1 MTRPVGMCRLTVP
14 LAALLVL
21 GLFGLSTAL
30 EETLCGDTICGT
42 YGSEPSFDDDNRPP
56 DAKTLGRAAWTALH
70 TTAMYL
76 PDGDLT
82 DEQRKSFVDLVHSIL
97 NYPGDG
103 GVLAAKILSE
113 KTFVDEVKMAKTR
126 EECML
131 VVWKLHNIVS
141 ATIKPTA
148 QMFPVS
154 LGIKAT
160 QFDIVNQPSDKHF
173 VLSTMNPNIRKQLI
187 DALTTRW
194 KAKGGEL
201 TNQHW
206 TKRDMLNLPP
216 DRTMLGRAFW
226 TYLHTLSVYMDHDPQ
241 PEAVERYK
249 AMFDVINNIYACPVC
264 RGHFQKFYPDPVIQH
279 EHKAIASKHD
289 CIMFTWKI
297 HNIVT
302 ADGINRDE
310 WPDKT
315 LYPKSKYHKLF
326 NLTQF
331 LIPAPHA
338 DEDQMR
344 TKRCAKTSKTCLG
357 KDDHYEIV
365 ADVEARWQ
373 IEGGIDQPLKD
384 DSPPAC
390 DAPKPDA
397 KILKMEMYIM
407 GKCPWCG
414 KAMEKIAPSIAC
426 DYKCSLNGV
435 DYEGHLDFN
444 IHMVGLN
451 NGTWARPWLRAIHG
465 PSELVGER
473 LELCARQHYAKD
485 YKYVKFMHCMDQNVS
500 VIPIRAPECAE
511 ENGMDLDQLVA
522 CANMEG
528 ETMVATSY
536 GYASWMGID
545 ITPTFVINGKK
556 KVLGLP
562 KNFSDIVCE
571 QLATTSTTLK
581 GAAAVRLAEAST
593 ISGGPASLS
602 LAAQMGGPAG
612 AGAGKDLL
620 VTGAAVGFIS
630 MLVVGGAMIV
640 LRIRRSKTFLD
651 TSDEHRSLIASTA

>member
-1 MTRPVGMCRLTVP
+1 
-14 LAALLVL
+14 
-21 GLFGLSTAL
+21 
-30 EETLCGDTICGT
+30 
-42 YGSEPSFDDDNRPP
+42 
-56 DAKTLGRAAWTALH
+56 
-70 TTAMYL
+70 MYL
-76 PDGDLT
+76 AD
-82 DEQRKSFVDLVHSIL
+82 
-97 NYPGDG
+97 
-103 GVLAAKILSE
+103 
-113 KTFVDEVKMAKTR
+113 
-126 EECML
+126 
-131 VVWKLHNIVS
+131 HNAVT

-148 QMFPVS
+148 QIFPQE
-154 LGIKAT
+154 LGIKASM
-160 QFDIVNQPSDKHF
+160 FDFVNAPQGKHF
-173 VLSTMNPNIRKQLI
+173 LIAKVNANIKKQII

-194 KAKGGEL
+194 KAKSGEL

-206 TKRDMLNLPP
+206 SKRDMLNLPP

-226 TYLHTLSVYMDHDPQ
+226 SYLHTLSVYMDHDAQ

-249 AMFDVINNIYACPVC
+249 AIFDVINNIYACPVC
-264 RGHFQKFYPDPVIQH
+264 RGHFQKFYPDSVIQK
-279 EHKAIASKHD
+279 EHKEIATKHD
-289 CIMFTWKI
+289 CIMFAWKI

-331 LIPAPHA
+331 LIPSPQA
-338 DEDQMR
+338 EKDQMR
-344 TKRCAKTSKTCLG
+344 MRTCKKTTDTCLG

-365 ADVEARWQ
+365 ADVESRWQ

-390 DAPKPDA
+390 DAPAADT

-414 KAMEKIAPSIAC
+414 KAMEKIAPYVKC
-426 DYKCSLNGV
+426 DYKCSYKGEE
-435 DYEGHLDFN
+435 YTGRLDFN

-451 NGTWARPWLRAIHG
+451 NGTWAKPWLRAIHG

-500 VIPIRAPECAE
+500 VIPIRAPECAK
-511 ENGMDLDQLVA
+511 ENDMDLDLLVA

-545 ITPTFVINGKK
+545 ITPTFVVNGKK

-562 KNFSDIVCE
+562 HNFTDIVCE

-581 GAAAVRLAEAST
+581 GAAAVRLAQASS
-593 ISGGPASLS
+593 ISGGRAAMS
-602 LAAQMGGPAG
+602 LAAQVGGPSG
-612 AGAGKDLL
+612 AGAGTDLL
-620 VTGAAVGFIS
+620 VTGMAVGFIS
-630 MLVVGGAMIV
+630 MVVVAGAMIV
-640 LRIRRSKTFLD
+640 VRLRKKGGAGGFAG
-651 TSDEHRSLIASTA
+651 EQASLLASTA

>member
-1 MTRPVGMCRLTVP
+1 VAVII
-14 LAALLVL
+14 L
-21 GLFGLSTAL
+21 GLLGLSYAL

-42 YGSEPSFDDDNRPP
+42 YGTEPSFDDDNRPP
-56 DAKTLGRAAWTALH
+56 DGKTLGRAGWTAMH

-76 PDGDLT
+76 PDTLSDV
-82 DEQRKSFVDLVHSIL
+82 EQKSFFQLVESAL
-97 NYPGDG
+97 LYPGDG
-103 GVLAAKILSE
+103 GELAAKVLSD
-113 KTFVDEVKMAKTR
+113 KVFLDEVKSAKTR
-126 EECML
+126 EDCML
-131 VVWKLHNIVS
+131 VVWKFHNAVT

-148 QMFPVS
+148 QMFPQE
-154 LGIKAT
+154 LGIKASM
-160 QFDIVNQPSDKHF
+160 FNFVNQPTGKHF
-173 VLSTMNPNIRKQLI
+173 LVATVNTNIKKQI
-187 DALTTRW
+187 VDALTTRW
-194 KAKGGEL
+194 RAKSGEL

-241 PEAVERYK
+241 PAAVERYK

-264 RGHFQKFYPDPVIQH
+264 RGHFNKFYPDPVIQQ
-279 EHKAIASKHD
+279 EHKAIATKHD

-302 ADGINRDE
+302 ADGINRDQ

-315 LYPKSKYHKLF
+315 LYPKSKQGKWF

-331 LIPAPHA
+331 LIPSPQA
-338 DEDQMR
+338 ERDQMR
-344 TKRCAKTSKTCLG
+344 VKTCAKTTPTCLG
-357 KDDHYEIV
+357 KDKHYEIV
-365 ADVEARWQ
+365 ADVESRWQ

-384 DSPPAC
+384 DSPAAC
-390 DAPKPDA
+390 DAPKPET
-397 KILKMEMYIM
+397 KVLKMEMYIM

-414 KAMEKIAPSIAC
+414 KAMEKIAPDIKC
-426 DYKCSLNGV
+426 DYKCTLNGV
-435 DYEGHLDFN
+435 EHTGRLDFN
-444 IHMVGLN
+444 VHMVGLN
-451 NGTWARPWLRAIHG
+451 NGTWAKPWLRAIHG

-500 VIPIRAPECAE
+500 VIPIRAPECAK
-511 ENGMDLDQLVA
+511 ENGMDLDLLVA

-562 KNFSDIVCE
+562 HNFTDIVCD

-581 GAAAVRLAEAST
+581 GAAAVRLAQAST
-593 ISGGPASLS
+593 ISGGRAAVS
-602 LAAQMGGPAG
+602 LASSVGGPSG
-612 AGAGKDLL
+612 AGAGRDLL
-620 VTGAAVGFIS
+620 VTGVAVGFIS
-630 MLVVGGAMIV
+630 MVIVGGAMIV
-640 LRIRRSKTFLD
+640 LRLRKRGGDISG
-651 TSDEHRSLIASTA
+651 EQASLLASTA

>member
-1 MTRPVGMCRLTVP
+1 VC
-14 LAALLVL
+14 
-21 GLFGLSTAL
+21 
-30 EETLCGDTICGT
+30 
-42 YGSEPSFDDDNRPP
+42 
-56 DAKTLGRAAWTALH
+56 
-70 TTAMYL
+70 
-76 PDGDLT
+76 
-82 DEQRKSFVDLVHSIL
+82 
-97 NYPGDG
+97 GDG
-103 GVLAAKILSE
+103 GA
-113 KTFVDEVKMAKTR
+113 D
-126 EECML
+126 
-131 VVWKLHNIVS
+131 HNAVT
-141 ATIKPTA
+141 ATIKPTDEMYP
-148 QMFPVS
+148 QS
-154 LGIKAT
+154 LGIKKAM
-160 QFDIVNQPSDKHF
+160 FDLVNQPQGKHF
-173 VLSTMNPNIRKQLI
+173 LLSKVNPSIKKQI
-187 DALTTRW
+187 VDALTTRW

-241 PEAVERYK
+241 PDAVDRFK

-264 RGHFQKFYPDPVIQH
+264 RGHFQKFYPDPVIQK
-279 EHKAIASKHD
+279 EHKAIATKHD

-315 LYPKSKYHKLF
+315 LYPKSKHF

-331 LIPAPHA
+331 LIPSPHA
-338 DEDQMR
+338 EEDQMR
-344 TKRCAKTSKTCLG
+344 ITKCAKTTETCLG
-357 KDDHYEIV
+357 KNKHYEV
-365 ADVEARWQ
+365 VMDVESRWQ

-390 DAPKPDA
+390 DAPKPDT

-414 KAMEKIAPSIAC
+414 KAMEAIADDINC
-426 DYKCSLNGV
+426 DYKCTFNGEE
-435 DYEGHLDFN
+435 YTGQLDFN

-451 NGTWARPWLRAIHG
+451 NGTWAKPWLRAIHG

-500 VIPIRAPECAE
+500 VIPIRAPECAK
-511 ENGMDLDQLVA
+511 ENDMDLDLLVA
-522 CANMEG
+522 CANMQG

-581 GAAAVRLAEAST
+581 GAAAVRLAEASA
-593 ISGGPASLS
+593 ISGGRAAESLVS
-602 LAAQMGGPAG
+602 SVGGPSG
-612 AGAGKDLL
+612 AGAGKDLV
-620 VTGAAVGFIS
+620 VTGVAVGFIS
-630 MLVVGGAMIV
+630 MVIIGGAMIV
-640 LRIRRSKTFLD
+640 LRLRRPASGGE
-651 TSDEHRSLIASTA
+651 SASLLATA

>member
-1 MTRPVGMCRLTVP
+1 MFLCMAECAVSAFRYQDTHSL
-14 LAALLVL
+14 
-21 GLFGLSTAL
+21 LST
-30 EETLCGDTICGT
+30 CSCM
-42 YGSEPSFDDDNRPP
+42 
-56 DAKTLGRAAWTALH
+56 H
-70 TTAMYL
+70 
-76 PDGDLT
+76 
-82 DEQRKSFVDLVHSIL
+82 Q
-97 NYPGDG
+97 G
-103 GVLAAKILSE
+103 GVLAAKILSDA
-113 KTFVDEVKMAKTR
+113 TFVDEVKMAKTR

-131 VVWKLHNIVS
+131 VVWKLHNIVT

-173 VLSTMNPNIRKQLI
+173 VLSTINPNIRKQLI

-279 EHKAIASKHD
+279 EHKSIASKHD

-302 ADGINRDE
+302 SDGINRDE

-315 LYPKSKYHKLF
+315 PFPKSKYHKLF

-331 LIPAPHA
+331 LVPSPHA

-344 TKRCAKTSKTCLG
+344 TKRCAKTTDTCLG
-357 KDDHYEIV
+357 KDDHFEIV

-390 DAPKPDA
+390 DPPAPD
-397 KILKMEMYIM
+397 
-407 GKCPWCG
+407 
-414 KAMEKIAPSIAC
+414 
-426 DYKCSLNGV
+426 
-435 DYEGHLDFN
+435 
-444 IHMVGLN
+444 
-451 NGTWARPWLRAIHG
+451 
-465 PSELVGER
+465 
-473 LELCARQHYAKD
+473 
-485 YKYVKFMHCMDQNVS
+485 VKVPNVCMF
-500 VIPIRAPECAE
+500 C
-511 ENGMDLDQLVA
+511 LLVA
-522 CANMEG
+522 CG
-528 ETMVATSY
+528 
-536 GYASWMGID
+536 D
-545 ITPTFVINGKK
+545 
-556 KVLGLP
+556 
-562 KNFSDIVCE
+562 
-571 QLATTSTTLK
+571 
-581 GAAAVRLAEAST
+581 
-593 ISGGPASLS
+593 SLRS
-602 LAAQMGGPAG
+602 AG
-612 AGAGKDLL
+612 RWRWESKWLTR
-620 VTGAAVGFIS
+620 VHQTGAQDGDVHHGQVP
-630 MLVVGGAMIV
+630 VVRQGHGGD
-640 LRIRRSKTFLD
+640 R
-651 TSDEHRSLIASTA
+651 

>member
-1 MTRPVGMCRLTVP
+1 MCSSD
-14 LAALLVL
+14 
-21 GLFGLSTAL
+21 LS
-30 EETLCGDTICGT
+30 
-42 YGSEPSFDDDNRPP
+42 
-56 DAKTLGRAAWTALH
+56 
-70 TTAMYL
+70 
-76 PDGDLT
+76 
-82 DEQRKSFVDLVHSIL
+82 
-97 NYPGDG
+97 
-103 GVLAAKILSE
+103 KILTNAE
-113 KTFVDEVKMAKTR
+113 FVDEVKTCKTR
-126 EECML
+126 EDCML
-131 VVWKLHNIVS
+131 VVWKLHNAVTAS
-141 ATIKPTA
+141 IKPTET
-148 QMFPVS
+148 MFPPS
-154 LGIKAT
+154 LGLKTAM
-160 QFDIVNQPSDKHF
+160 FDLVNQPQGKHF
-173 VLSTMNPNIRKQLI
+173 LISKVNPNIKKQI
-187 DALTTRW
+187 VSALTTRW
-194 KAKGGEL
+194 KAKSGEL

-206 TKRDMLNLPP
+206 SKRDLLNLPP

-264 RGHFQKFYPDPVIQH
+264 RGHFNKFYPDPVIQK
-279 EHKAIASKHD
+279 EHKAIATKHD

-302 ADGINRDE
+302 ADGINRQE
-310 WPDKT
+310 WPDKKLFPT
-315 LYPKSKYHKLF
+315 SKYGKWV

-331 LIPAPHA
+331 LVPSPQA
-338 DEDQMR
+338 ERDQMR
-344 TKRCAKTSKTCLG
+344 IKRCAKTTSTCLG
-357 KDDHYEIV
+357 KDKHYEIV
-365 ADVEARWQ
+365 ADVESRWQ

-390 DAPKPDA
+390 DAPSPDT

-414 KAMEKIAPSIAC
+414 KAMEKIAPDIKC
-426 DYKCSLNGV
+426 DYKCNLNGEE
-435 DYEGHLDFN
+435 YTGRLDFN

-451 NGTWARPWLRAIHG
+451 NGTWAKPWLRAIHG

-500 VIPIRAPECAE
+500 VIPIRAPECAK
-511 ENGMDLDQLVA
+511 ENDMDLDLLVA

-545 ITPTFVINGKK
+545 ITPTFVINHKK

-562 KNFSDIVCE
+562 HNFSDIVCE

-581 GAAAVRLAEAST
+581 EAAAVRLAEAST
-593 ISGGPASLS
+593 ISGGRAAMS
-602 LAAQMGGPAG
+602 LASAVGGPSG

-620 VTGAAVGFIS
+620 VTGVAVGFIS
-630 MLVVGGAMIV
+630 MVIVGGAMIV
-640 LRIRRSKTFLD
+640 LRLRQGVAGGVTG
-651 TSDEHRSLIASTA
+651 EQASLLASTA